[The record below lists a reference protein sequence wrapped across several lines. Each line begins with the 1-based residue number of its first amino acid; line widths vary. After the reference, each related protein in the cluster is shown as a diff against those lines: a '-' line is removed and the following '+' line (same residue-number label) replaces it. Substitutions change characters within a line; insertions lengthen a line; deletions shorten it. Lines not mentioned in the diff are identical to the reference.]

1 MADHNASKHAHQRNW
16 MLAAV
21 TRPPYKADV
30 GWSADDTESSARCKC
45 RAPNTM
51 KPRIL
56 QREITH
62 TGYLTIERLRLRLAD
77 GAEAFREVESH
88 GNAAA
93 VLPHDGERRCGRAGS
108 RGGGGTEYRYSD

>member
-1 MADHNASKHAHQRNW
+1 

-93 VLPHDGERRCGRAGS
+93 VLPYDGERRCGRAGS